1 MMHTA
6 LQIPRIGPPS
16 FVPRSFTVV
25 DASEPLTAQAAL
37 TLMDAGIIPADLRLG
52 GHHTPDRVL
61 RAGLV
66 DWLERQQAGMRVIR
80 FGLQLGLVDP
90 SIRGDKR
97 PEYFNL
103 RLVTHD
109 GYWQPPLIIGP
120 AVKRLDADHLGLGE
134 TLMYWLSQAHRLIPI
149 YTPNDALGMASYVYW
164 SGCDNETEWRD
175 MMERDGED
183 PADFEIVTRAEFDKA
198 IPLWASVPRQ
208 RIKPKD
214 LRGLDG
220 NAPWSKSRTRRVATL
235 LSRMADRHADKAVWP
250 DPLPMPDGADIFLRA
265 ATLMWSDRDPMLRIA
280 DDFGNLAMEHGEYCE
295 HFSEANFIAAHARTR
310 AAERQ
315 EITDAWRDH
324 FAHLAK
330 VIHIMR
336 IVDQLIGELVP
347 AKQIEGL
354 HG

>member
-16 FVPRSFTVV
+16 VVPRSFTVV
-25 DASEPLTAQAAL
+25 DASEPFTAQAAL
-37 TLMDAGIIPADLRLG
+37 TLMDAGIIPVDLRLG
-52 GHHTPDRVL
+52 GQRSPERVL
-61 RAGLV
+61 QAGLV
-66 DWLERQQAGMRVIR
+66 NWLERQQAGMRVIR

-90 SIRGDKR
+90 SIRREKR

-109 GYWQPPLIIGP
+109 GYWQPALIIGP
-120 AVKRLDADHLGLGE
+120 AVKRIEADHAGLGE
-134 TLMYWLSQAHRLIPI
+134 TLMYWLNQAHRLIPI
-149 YTPNDALGMASYVYW
+149 YTPNDALGMASFVYW
-164 SGCDNETEWRD
+164 SGCENEAEWRE
-175 MMERDGED
+175 MMLHDGED
-183 PADFEIVTRAEFDKA
+183 PGDFEIVTRAQFDKA
-198 IPLWASVPRQ
+198 IPLWASKPKQ
-208 RIKPKD
+208 RITPEN
-214 LRGLDG
+214 LRGIDG
-220 NAPWSKSRTRRVATL
+220 NASWSKSRTRRVATL
-235 LSRMADRHADKAVWP
+235 LSRLADWHADKTQWP
-250 DPLPMPDGADIFLRA
+250 DPLPIPDDLVILRA